1 MSMRDRILT
10 KLTEAFR
17 PISVEVIDES
27 DQHRGHAGV
36 HQGRGETHFRIRI
49 TAPRFAGKS
58 RVEQHRLINLA
69 LSDELAAGVHALAI
83 EARSA

>member
-1 MSMRDRILT
+1 MRDRILT

-17 PISVEVIDES
+17 PTSVEVIDES

-36 HQGRGETHFRIRI
+36 HHSRGETHFRIRI